1 MSVVIILISAS
12 LFVAII
18 FLVSFL
24 WAVKNEQFDD
34 TYTPSLRILNDENIN
49 NVKLKDGVGE

>member
-1 MSVVIILISAS
+1 MSVVIILMSAS

>member
-1 MSVVIILISAS
+1 MSVVIILMSAS

-34 TYTPSLRILNDENIN
+34 TYTPSLRILNDDNNN

>member
-1 MSVVIILISAS
+1 MILMSAS
-12 LFVAII
+12 LFVAIV

>member
-1 MSVVIILISAS
+1 MSVVIILMSAS

-18 FLVSFL
+18 FLISFL

-34 TYTPSLRILNDENIN
+34 TYTPSLRILNDDNNN

>member
-1 MSVVIILISAS
+1 MSVVIILMSAS

-18 FLVSFL
+18 FLISFL

-34 TYTPSLRILNDENIN
+34 TYTPALRILNDDNKN

>member
-1 MSVVIILISAS
+1 MSVVIILMSAS

-34 TYTPSLRILNDENIN
+34 TYTPSLRILNYENIN

>member
-1 MSVVIILISAS
+1 MSVVIILMSAS
-12 LFVAII
+12 LFVAIV

>member
-1 MSVVIILISAS
+1 MSVVIVLMSAS
-12 LFVAII
+12 LLVAII

-24 WAVKNEQFDD
+24 WAVKSEQFDD
-34 TYTPSLRILNDENIN
+34 TYTPSLRILNDDNIN